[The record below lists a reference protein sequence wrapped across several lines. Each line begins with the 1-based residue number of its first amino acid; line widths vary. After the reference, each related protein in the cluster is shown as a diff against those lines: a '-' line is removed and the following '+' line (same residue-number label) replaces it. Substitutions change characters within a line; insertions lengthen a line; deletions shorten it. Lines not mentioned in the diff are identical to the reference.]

1 MSKLSSG
8 NLKEIKKFVND
19 FDKRIQGYL
28 EEIKNYSRIL
38 SEIDKEIQDVLHFLE
53 NDLDDKQILDLGKK
67 LSELRKNRREI
78 KNILQYLNP
87 LVEGLEMTKKSIK
100 KTNEKSKKKKV
111 YNIKTKNGNE
121 IVEEIK
127 IVSNIEIKK
136 KNV

>member
-38 SEIDKEIQDVLHFLE
+38 SEVDKEIQDVLHFLE

-100 KTNEKSKKKKV
+100 KTNEKSKKKKI